1 MDNNQSLWSKCQELI
16 RQNVEPHVYDVW
28 FKDIVCERY
37 DEERKTVVLRVPSR
51 YVVEYIEEIHVPL
64 MKCVLN
70 KCFGSSVSLNY
81 RLKNKPSAPVSFLRE
96 AGNCQNRVHIS
107 IPNARERLEAGL
119 HHFLGDKAQ
128 WLPAYDKVAEWLTDN
143 KGRGLLL
150 VGTTGLGKTIIC
162 EKILPV
168 IFGSA
173 NIPFVTADEMNARV
187 AKEIQTGKPDLLKE
201 RIVIIDAL
209 AHNATFR
216 YMGNDYHPFLSLC
229 DAAERNGNLLIVNT
243 CLSTTPVSDPR
254 YPSSIQEIYGLE
266 VISRLRS
273 LVRAVEFKGEDRRP

>member
-1 MDNNQSLWSKCQELI
+1 MDNYQSLWSKCQELI
-16 RQNVEPHVYDVW
+16 RQNVAPHVYDVW

-81 RLKNKPSAPVSFLRE
+81 RLKNKPSSPVSFLRE

-150 VGTTGLGKTIIC
+150 LQRRLHRCCSCLWASDAGVSGIGQPVPALESRCGQWSSWRPCQEGGPPGKC
-162 EKILPV
+162 
-168 IFGSA
+168 
-173 NIPFVTADEMNARV
+173 RRC
-187 AKEIQTGKPDLLKE
+187 Q
-201 RIVIIDAL
+201 
-209 AHNATFR
+209 
-216 YMGNDYHPFLSLC
+216 
-229 DAAERNGNLLIVNT
+229 
-243 CLSTTPVSDPR
+243 
-254 YPSSIQEIYGLE
+254 
-266 VISRLRS
+266 SR
-273 LVRAVEFKGEDRRP
+273 RAVLWRSAL